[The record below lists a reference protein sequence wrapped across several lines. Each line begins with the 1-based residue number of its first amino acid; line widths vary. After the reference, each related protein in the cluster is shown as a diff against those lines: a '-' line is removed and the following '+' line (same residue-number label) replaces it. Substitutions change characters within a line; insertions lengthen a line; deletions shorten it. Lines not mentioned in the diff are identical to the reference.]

1 MTPHRSNIPRVLHGK
16 FKRTKRPKP
25 CQSCPPK
32 DPIYALIEDACC
44 RGYRMAD
51 NECGLPYIVPSDV
64 EHREDG
70 LVLVRFRLADGLNY
84 ALESVVEKVCS
95 QVWSDRHLVVEERE
109 EYGIP
114 FLECAWVLV
123 PDELKDTQLE
133 DLFWTSEHG
142 AFEAMGAF
150 SDWTTYIGQHYAGKI
165 LADVA
170 QFLGYSDE
178 NRRFLSCQ
186 ETDKAAKVAIIKDFK
201 PTIDFL
207 TSTKMKAVLGQRTPL
222 AYAKDRIA
230 AWIGTD
236 LVYRQLE
243 AGGFSIT
250 RRAADMSRTIIPSPD
265 HAPFGTLDLIGV
277 KDDSSPARPF
287 AVRLSFT
294 CGLQAGQHQSLPETL
309 IHNLIQQKALLVCL
323 DFASGQAVFLDCA
336 KELPN
341 LMPVDKKVSLEIGTR
356 FAPSFTYETWMH
368 ELQKW
373 VKASTPEQSAS
384 KPVSPPRTIQK
395 ETPAEQDDKV
405 QKAYQKAKSER
416 ESVPSPPHTQPADE
430 TSPSEDV
437 SDDSTA
443 GDSDAIA
450 WENEHPELAGW
461 V

>member
-1 MTPHRSNIPRVLHGK
+1 MTPHRSHIPRVLHGK
-16 FKRTKRPKP
+16 FKRTERPQP

-32 DPIYALIEDACC
+32 DQIYAIIEDACC
-44 RGYRMAD
+44 RGYRLAD

-70 LVLVRFRLADGLNY
+70 LVLVRFRLADDLNY
-84 ALESVVEKVCS
+84 ALESVVEQVCR
-95 QVWSDRHLVVEERE
+95 QVWSDRHLVIEERE

-123 PDELKDTQLE
+123 PDELKDALLE
-133 DLFWTSEHG
+133 DIFWISEYG
-142 AFEAMGAF
+142 AFEVMSAF
-150 SDWTTYIGQHYAGKI
+150 ADWTTYIGQHYVGKT

-186 ETDKAAKVAIIKDFK
+186 ETDKAAKVAIVKDFK

-207 TSTKMKAVLGQRTPL
+207 TSAKMKSVLGQRTPL
-222 AYAKDRIA
+222 AYAKDRIS

-243 AGGFSIT
+243 ASGFQIT
-250 RRAADMSRTIIPSPD
+250 RRAADTSRTLIPAPD
-265 HAPFGTLDLIGV
+265 HAPYGTLDLIAV
-277 KDDSSPARPF
+277 KETETTPRPF

-294 CGLQAGQHQSLPETL
+294 GGFQTGQHLSIPETQL
-309 IHNLIQQKALLVCL
+309 QNLIRKKALLVCL
-323 DFASGQAVFLDCA
+323 DFASGQVVFVDCA

-341 LMPVDKKVSLEIGTR
+341 LTPVDKKVPLEIGTR
-356 FAPSFTYETWMH
+356 FAPSFTHETWMH
-368 ELQKW
+368 ELPKW
-373 VKASTPEQSAS
+373 VNASTPEQSAS
-384 KPVSPPRTIQK
+384 KPVSPPRTIPK
-395 ETPAEQDDKV
+395 ETPAEQAEKV
-405 QKAYQKAKSER
+405 QKAYQKAKDER
-416 ESVPSPPHTQPADE
+416 DSVPPPPPPSDE
-430 TSPSEDV
+430 TPTEDT

-443 GDSDAIA
+443 GDSDASA